1 MVRLHAM
8 HFFYIIRSWSDMS
21 KLRTEPTKIGH
32 IFRQESFLK
41 IRIWRSLTSLGN
53 SDNDMMQWK
62 NPTRY
67 LCASH
72 AFMSNSNK
80 KSWKWVYLQSLMK
93 YILGYMLMMLNAP
106 SINEIQS
113 QFLVWP
119 LCSSVA
125 FIFSWCIRLV
135 LILLVFYVVH
145 CKHSKCTK
153 VYVVPILVHTP
164 YGTRPSDYSV
174 VISSSWIFPR
184 LSQAELKVFLVESS
198 RFGAFHFSSWNFPSW
213 QIFGP
218 C

>member
-1 MVRLHAM
+1 M
-8 HFFYIIRSWSDMS
+8 
-21 KLRTEPTKIGH
+21 
-32 IFRQESFLK
+32 
-41 IRIWRSLTSLGN
+41 IWCSE
-53 SDNDMMQWK
+53 K

-106 SINEIQS
+106 STNEIQS

-153 VYVVPILVHTP
+153 VYVVPILVLLILWDTP
-164 YGTRPSDYSV
+164 IWLLSSLEFELNFSKAEPSRAESV
-174 VISSSWIFPR
+174 PSWVEPIWGISIF
-184 LSQAELKVFLVESS
+184 ELKFPKLT
-198 RFGAFHFSSWNFPSW
+198 NFWSLLTLIGMRGDTFISLSYLD
-213 QIFGP
+213 QIFSADFLSKLSKLEVKIDINGVDLTP
-218 C
+218 CQAHWDL